1 MRKAMVTR
9 TLQTTVA
16 NCLCVN
22 PETREVTEKT
32 LKLSGTFK
40 DLKSLEKAVNKATED
55 APYRVVSITDTQVEE
70 TLYGMTEQKFIENA
84 DVLPPRATK
93 KNN

>member
-9 TLQTTVA
+9 TIQTTVA

-22 PETREVTEKT
+22 PETREVTEMSLT
-32 LKLSGTFK
+32 LSGTFK
-40 DLKSLEKAVNKATED
+40 DLKSLEKAVNKVTEN
-55 APYRVVSITDTQVEE
+55 APFRVVSITESRVEE

-84 DVLPPRATK
+84 DILPPRATK
-93 KNN
+93 ENN

>member
-9 TLQTTVA
+9 TIQTTVA

-22 PETREVTEKT
+22 PETREVTENT
-32 LKLSGTFK
+32 FTLSGTFK
-40 DLKSLEKAVNKATED
+40 DLKSLEKAVNKVTEN
-55 APYRVVSITDTQVEE
+55 APYRVVSITGTKVEE

-93 KNN
+93 ENN

>member
-9 TLQTTVA
+9 TIQTTVA

-22 PETREVTEKT
+22 PDTREVTEIT
-32 LKLSGTFK
+32 LTLSGTFK
-40 DLKSLEKAVNKATED
+40 DNKSLEKAVSKVTEN
-55 APYRVVSITDTQVEE
+55 APFRVVSITDSRVEE

-84 DVLPPRATK
+84 DILPPRATK
-93 KNN
+93 ENN

>member
-9 TLQTTVA
+9 TIQTTVA

-22 PETREVTEKT
+22 PDTREVTEIT
-32 LKLSGTFK
+32 LTLSGTFK
-40 DLKSLEKAVNKATED
+40 DNKSLEKAVNKVTEN
-55 APYRVVSITDTQVEE
+55 APFRVVSITDSRVEE

-93 KNN
+93 ENN

>member
-9 TLQTTVA
+9 TIQTTVA

-22 PETREVTEKT
+22 PETREVTEMSLT
-32 LKLSGTFK
+32 LSGTFK
-40 DLKSLEKAVNKATED
+40 DLKSLEKAVNKVTEN
-55 APYRVVSITDTQVEE
+55 APFRVVSITDTKVEE

-84 DVLPPRATK
+84 DILPPRATK
-93 KNN
+93 ENN

>member
-9 TLQTTVA
+9 TIQTTVA

-22 PETREVTEKT
+22 PDTREVTEIT
-32 LKLSGTFK
+32 LTLTGTFK
-40 DLKSLEKAVNKATED
+40 DNKSLEKAVNKVTED
-55 APYRVVSITDTQVEE
+55 APFRVVSITDSRVEE

-93 KNN
+93 DNN

>member
-9 TLQTTVA
+9 TIQTTVA

-22 PETREVTEKT
+22 PDTREVTEISIT
-32 LKLSGTFK
+32 LSGTFK
-40 DLKSLEKAVNKATED
+40 DIKSLEKAVSKVTEGE
-55 APYRVVSITDTQVEE
+55 PFRVVTITDTKVEE

-93 KNN
+93 QNN

>member
-9 TLQTTVA
+9 TIQTTVA

-22 PETREVTEKT
+22 PETREVTEMSLT
-32 LKLSGTFK
+32 LSGTFK
-40 DLKSLEKAVNKATED
+40 DLKSLEKAVNKVTEN
-55 APYRVVSITDTQVEE
+55 APFRVVSITDSRVEE

-84 DVLPPRATK
+84 DILPPRATK
-93 KNN
+93 ENN

>member
-9 TLQTTVA
+9 TIQTTVA

-22 PETREVTEKT
+22 PETREVTEMSLT
-32 LKLSGTFK
+32 LSGTFK
-40 DLKSLEKAVNKATED
+40 DIKSLEKAVNKVTEN
-55 APYRVVSITDTQVEE
+55 APFRVVSITDSRVEE

-84 DVLPPRATK
+84 DILPPRATK
-93 KNN
+93 ENN

>member
-9 TLQTTVA
+9 TIQTTVA

-22 PETREVTEKT
+22 PDTREVTEIT
-32 LKLSGTFK
+32 LTLSGTFK
-40 DLKSLEKAVNKATED
+40 DNKALEKAVNKVTED
-55 APYRVVSITDTQVEE
+55 APFRVVSITDSRVEE

-93 KNN
+93 ENN

>member
-9 TLQTTVA
+9 TIQTTVA

-22 PETREVTEKT
+22 PETREVTEMNLT
-32 LKLSGTFK
+32 LSGTFK
-40 DLKSLEKAVNKATED
+40 DLKSLEKAVNKVTEN
-55 APYRVVSITDTQVEE
+55 APFRVVSITESRVEE

-84 DVLPPRATK
+84 DILPPRATK
-93 KNN
+93 ENN

>member
-9 TLQTTVA
+9 TIQTTVA

-22 PETREVTEKT
+22 PDTREVTEIT
-32 LKLSGTFK
+32 LTLSGTFK
-40 DLKSLEKAVNKATED
+40 DNKSLEKAVNKVTEN
-55 APYRVVSITDTQVEE
+55 APFRVVSITDSRVEE

-84 DVLPPRATK
+84 DILPPRATK
-93 KNN
+93 ENN

>member
-9 TLQTTVA
+9 TIQTTVA

-22 PETREVTEKT
+22 PETREVTEMSLT
-32 LKLSGTFK
+32 LSGTFK
-40 DLKSLEKAVNKATED
+40 DIKSLEKSVNKVTEN
-55 APYRVVSITDTQVEE
+55 APFRVVSITDSRVEE

-84 DVLPPRATK
+84 DILPPRATK
-93 KNN
+93 ENN